1 MGLKPGTTLTV
12 PSGTNVM
19 AAGMGSV
26 LPTAALTT
34 FGAGAE
40 IGLIAVLAA
49 HYSKA
54 GGPGQT
60 AAIVISS
67 VVAAVLVLYG
77 ATAIRALADPAP
89 GTSLSSAAGA
99 SFTL

>member
-1 MGLKPGTTLTV
+1 
-12 PSGTNVM
+12 
-19 AAGMGSV
+19 MGSV

-40 IGLIAVLAA
+40 IGLVAVLAA
-49 HYSKA
+49 HYSTA
-54 GGPGQT
+54 GGAGDV

-67 VVAAVLVLYG
+67 VVAAVLVLYS
-77 ATAIRALADPAP
+77 ATSIRSLADSTP
-89 GTSLSSAAGA
+89 GTSLSSAAGT